1 MHTVELLEEAIRAA
15 EAVGYQVRQ
24 DWLEGAGGDCV
35 IKGRKWLF
43 LDLAQS
49 VPERLQLVLAALR
62 REEAARR
69 VELSEPLRRLVSRPR
84 AA

>member
-15 EAVGYQVRQ
+15 EALGYQVRQ
-24 DWLEGAGGDCV
+24 EWLEGAGGDCV

-43 LDLAQS
+43 LDLAQG
-49 VPERLQLVLAALR
+49 VPERLQLVLTALS
-62 REEAARR
+62 REDAGQRL
-69 VELSEPLRRLVSRPR
+69 ELGEPLRRLLVRRR

>member
-15 EAVGYQVRQ
+15 ETLGYLVRQ
-24 DWLEGAGGDCV
+24 DWLGGAGGDCV

-49 VPERLQLVLAALR
+49 VPERLQLVLAALS
-62 REEAARR
+62 REDAARR
-69 VELSEPLRRLVSRPR
+69 VKLSEPLQRLLNRPK

>member
-15 EAVGYQVRQ
+15 ETLGYQVRQ
-24 DWLEGAGGDCV
+24 EWLEGAAGDCV

-49 VPERLQLVLAALR
+49 VPERLQLVLAALI
-62 REEAARR
+62 REEAARQID
-69 VELSEPLRRLVSRPR
+69 LSEPLRRLLFRPC